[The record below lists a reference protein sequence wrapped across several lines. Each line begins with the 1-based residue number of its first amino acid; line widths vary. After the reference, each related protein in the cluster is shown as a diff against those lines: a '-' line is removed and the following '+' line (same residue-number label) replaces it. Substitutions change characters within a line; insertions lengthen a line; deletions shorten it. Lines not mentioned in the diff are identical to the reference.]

1 MPFIPESKHD
11 RFRSKLS
18 SSIKIYNPNK
28 IEQTE
33 KKGESQVAGYSTV
46 LASTCV
52 VKGKKK
58 MNSNTFCCNSGTGDS
73 KHG

>member
-1 MPFIPESKHD
+1 MSPSFQSQNMIV
-11 RFRSKLS
+11 FVLKLS
-18 SSIKIYNPNK
+18 SSIKKYNPNK

-46 LASTCV
+46 LASICV

-58 MNSNTFCCNSGTGDS
+58 INSNTLLQFWDG
-73 KHG
+73 